1 MILSGGGYTDDMRW
15 ISKDDFIFPVFVLS
29 SLFRGK
35 FLDKFRRSF
44 DYRRLEDISTFNE
57 VIDSCYR
64 KDWLVYTKEPFDNP
78 DTVISYLG
86 RYTHRIAISNAR
98 IKSFDNGMVTF
109 SYKDYRDHCKI
120 KNMTV
125 TAKEFV
131 RRFLLH
137 VVPKNFMK
145 IRHYGFL
152 ANAGKKERIKSLCGI
167 TDTPPKKEYV
177 IDKIK
182 ILTRMI
188 GHDPRLCPVCRSPL
202 RTPCLFPLRE

>member
-1 MILSGGGYTDDMRW
+1 
-15 ISKDDFIFPVFVLS
+15 
-29 SLFRGK
+29 
-35 FLDKFRRSF
+35 
-44 DYRRLEDISTFNE
+44 
-57 VIDSCYR
+57 
-64 KDWLVYTKEPFDNP
+64 
-78 DTVISYLG
+78 
-86 RYTHRIAISNAR
+86 
-98 IKSFDNGMVTF
+98 
-109 SYKDYRDHCKI
+109 
-120 KNMTV
+120 MTV

-202 RTPCLFPLRE
+202 RTPCSFPLRE

>member
-1 MILSGGGYTDDMRW
+1 
-15 ISKDDFIFPVFVLS
+15 
-29 SLFRGK
+29 LFRGK
-35 FLDKFRRSF
+35 FLDKFRKSF
-44 DYRRLEDISTFNE
+44 DYKRLEDISTFNE

-64 KDWLVYTKEPFDNP
+64 KDWLVYTKEPYDNP

-86 RYTHRIAISNAR
+86 RYTHWIAISNAR
-98 IKSFDNGMVTF
+98 IKTFVNGMVTF

-137 VVPKNFMK
+137 VPPKNFMK
-145 IRHYGFL
+145 TRHYGFL
-152 ANAGKKERIKSLCGI
+152 ANAGKKERIKSLCSI
-167 TDTPPKKEYV
+167 TNTPQKKDSV

-202 RTPCLFPLRE
+202 RTPYSFPLRE